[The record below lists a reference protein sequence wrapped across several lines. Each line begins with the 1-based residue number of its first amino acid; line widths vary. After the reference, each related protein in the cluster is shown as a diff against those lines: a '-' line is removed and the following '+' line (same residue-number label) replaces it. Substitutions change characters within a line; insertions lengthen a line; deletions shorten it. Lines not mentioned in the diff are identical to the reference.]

1 MLVSTIDVSVQL
13 HAVDMLSALCVIDS
27 CLLELG
33 LPSLVE
39 HFGRLLGAPSPAS
52 IQLQLASSI
61 SSALVHIARA
71 CVGWELCQT
80 LLSGGLLRRIV
91 AVCVISC
98 DIISPMLENVAII
111 LSLFVQIANER

>member
-1 MLVSTIDVSVQL
+1 ML
-13 HAVDMLSALCVIDS
+13 AALCVIDP

-39 HFGRLLGAPSPAS
+39 HFGHLLGAPSPPAS
-52 IQLQLASSI
+52 IQLQLVSSI

-71 CVGWELCQT
+71 CMGWELCQT
-80 LLSGGLLRRIV
+80 LLSEGLLQRIV
-91 AVCVISC
+91 AVCVTSC

-111 LSLFVQIANER
+111 LSLFVQTANER